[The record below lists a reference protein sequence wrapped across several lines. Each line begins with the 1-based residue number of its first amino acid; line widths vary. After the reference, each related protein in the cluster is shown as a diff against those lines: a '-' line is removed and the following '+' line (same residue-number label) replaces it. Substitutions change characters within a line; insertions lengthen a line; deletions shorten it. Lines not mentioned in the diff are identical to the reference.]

1 MKEHVLLVGIFFLA
15 GTIAQAQSFDS
26 LEQALRA
33 PEKVTHL
40 RLDRYDPNLKHLP
53 SQIGSLVNLRQ
64 LVISCQEQLEALP
77 NEIGNLKKLERLII
91 DNGNGCQMNVTIPPS
106 IGQLERLR
114 VLRLYGALDPR
125 EIGSRKPVP
134 PSRIKELPDTIAQLQ
149 HLEELDLGRNGLHVI
164 PRGVASLKQL
174 RKLGLDYNTIH
185 EIPAFIGDLKS
196 LRELSIRSNGG
207 VKLPQ
212 SLAEL
217 KGLKLFLGNNSL
229 KVADQKRLRSLYPQA
244 VFDFRNEYDDA
255 SANERFA
262 K

>member
-1 MKEHVLLVGIFFLA
+1 
-15 GTIAQAQSFDS
+15 
-26 LEQALRA
+26 
-33 PEKVTHL
+33 
-40 RLDRYDPNLKHLP
+40 
-53 SQIGSLVNLRQ
+53 
-64 LVISCQEQLEALP
+64 
-77 NEIGNLKKLERLII
+77 
-91 DNGNGCQMNVTIPPS
+91 
-106 IGQLERLR
+106 
-114 VLRLYGALDPR
+114 
-125 EIGSRKPVP
+125 
-134 PSRIKELPDTIAQLQ
+134 LPDTIAQLQ

-164 PRGVASLKQL
+164 PRGVASLKQF

>member
-1 MKEHVLLVGIFFLA
+1 
-15 GTIAQAQSFDS
+15 
-26 LEQALRA
+26 
-33 PEKVTHL
+33 
-40 RLDRYDPNLKHLP
+40 
-53 SQIGSLVNLRQ
+53 VNLRQ